1 MLRCLTGSAR
11 QSYRPHTLPRW
22 RHSAPLAMPPSAS
35 LSTRQPT
42 ESSAPLYQTQ
52 SAARQ
57 CRRPTRQCMSRSA
70 PPCILMSVTMLA
82 MESRNAPLCPS
93 SSASKWPSMYL
104 RLTPA
109 GSVVRYQKKDATKYL
124 NKCRSRSVS
133 TFLSKTAAMFLCR
146 VLLLFLSRNVKL
158 SQEDIVSLFRSRGL
172 E

>member
-1 MLRCLTGSAR
+1 
-11 QSYRPHTLPRW
+11 
-22 RHSAPLAMPPSAS
+22 
-35 LSTRQPT
+35 
-42 ESSAPLYQTQ
+42 
-52 SAARQ
+52 
-57 CRRPTRQCMSRSA
+57 
-70 PPCILMSVTMLA
+70 MSVTMLA

-158 SQEDIVSLFRSRGL
+158 SQEDIVSLFLSRGQGWSHRMYL
-172 E
+172 ERSVLLLVVGEVEEQGDLEELVEQEVLEDLEVRMV